1 MCVYSAVSDSF
12 ATPWT
17 VPARLLCPWD
27 SPGKNT
33 GVACHALLQEPES
46 PALTGGFFTT
56 EPPWKPTVYVVA
68 FKRTKEKGSYRCLA
82 CPPFITGC
90 KWKRIRQPTSRSSPT
105 RNIVHTS
112 PGHPKE
118 RTRQPQ
124 KAAF

>member
-1 MCVYSAVSDSF
+1 MSDSF

-17 VPARLLCPWD
+17 VPVRLLCPWD

-33 GVACHALLQEPES
+33 GVGCHALFQEPES
-46 PALTGGFFTT
+46 PELTGGVFTT

-68 FKRTKEKGSYRCLA
+68 FKRTKEKGTDGCLA

-90 KWKRIRQPTSRSSPT
+90 KWKISREPTSRSSPT
-105 RNIVHTS
+105 RNTVHTS

-118 RTRQPQ
+118 RTDNHR
-124 KAAF
+124 KWLFE